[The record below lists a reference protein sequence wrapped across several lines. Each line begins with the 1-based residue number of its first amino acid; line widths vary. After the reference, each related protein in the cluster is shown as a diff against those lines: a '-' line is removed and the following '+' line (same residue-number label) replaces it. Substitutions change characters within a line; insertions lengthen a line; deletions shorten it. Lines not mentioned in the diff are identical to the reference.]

1 VAPVRSLTANREWTE
16 TMRTER
22 ADINQLLQQ
31 MRQVQDQMKSAPGL
45 REGAAAQGMAPPGGL
60 NGVGQGEKIPGFS
73 DLFKQAVSSVNET
86 QQQAS
91 AMATAYEKGDTGVSL
106 SQVMVAS
113 QKASVSFQAI
123 TQVRNRLVE
132 AYQDIMNMPM

>member
-1 VAPVRSLTANREWTE
+1 
-16 TMRTER
+16 MRTER

-31 MRQVQDQMKSAPGL
+31 MRQMQTQLHEQRGVRDAVAPGL
-45 REGAAAQGMAPPGGL
+45 DGVKGATQIGG
-60 NGVGQGEKIPGFS
+60 GDKVPGFT
-73 DLFKQAVSSVNET
+73 DLFKQAIGSVNEV

-91 AMATAYEKGDTGVSL
+91 ALATSYEKGDGQVSL

-123 TQVRNRLVE
+123 TQVRNRLVD
-132 AYQDIMNMPM
+132 AYKDIMNMPM

>member
-1 VAPVRSLTANREWTE
+1 
-16 TMRTER
+16 MRTER

-31 MRQVQDQMKSAPGL
+31 MKQVQGQLKTSGGIRESAL
-45 REGAAAQGMAPPGGL
+45 AQGLGAPKAIDGA
-60 NGVGQGEKIPGFS
+60 QGAEKTQGFG
-73 DLFKQAVSSVNET
+73 DLFKQAINSVNDT

-91 AMATAYEKGDTGVSL
+91 ELATAYEKGDPKVSL
-106 SQVMVAS
+106 AQVMVAT

-123 TQVRNRLVE
+123 TQVRNKLVE